1 MNFVKYSRGIY
12 ISLLYFT
19 KGTKFMYDNKT
30 CGQVKLIAIFALIFL
45 IIALVIFIIINNPV
59 TQQKDILVATAA
71 SR

>member
-1 MNFVKYSRGIY
+1 
-12 ISLLYFT
+12 
-19 KGTKFMYDNKT
+19 MYDNKT

-59 TQQKDILVATAA
+59 TQQKDILVATAV